1 MDYSIFFA
9 GIGTIAIF
17 SFLIKENILYRFFE
31 HLFIGVAAGYLP
43 ILTVKNFLWP
53 KIFSPI
59 IGANTILYPDGTVFK
74 NPYDTSI
81 LLYLLPIFIGL
92 LFYTAYSKR
101 FSWTSKIAIGVTLGY
116 SAGLSVKG
124 FFAEMIP
131 QVVSSFKPLVVF
143 AKDGTVDFL
152 SSFNNQVFVVTLL
165 LVLYYFFFTFSF
177 ESKKASEGRTV
188 ARWLLM
194 ICFGAFFG
202 STVMAR
208 MALLVER
215 LNFLLDDWWKNFN

>member
-1 MDYSIFFA
+1 M
-9 GIGTIAIF
+9 
-17 SFLIKENILYRFFE
+17 
-31 HLFIGVAAGYLP
+31 
-43 ILTVKNFLWP
+43 
-53 KIFSPI
+53 
-59 IGANTILYPDGTVFK
+59 
-74 NPYDTSI
+74 
-81 LLYLLPIFIGL
+81 
-92 LFYTAYSKR
+92 
-101 FSWTSKIAIGVTLGY
+101 TLGY

-165 LVLYYFFFTFSF
+165 MVLYYFFFTFSF
-177 ESKKASEGRTV
+177 ESKKANEGRTV